1 MKEIPLTCGKVALV
15 DDEDY
20 EWLIKYVWSY
30 TSNGYVVD
38 GGRFAHGKGTLMH
51 RAIMK
56 PGKMQ
61 VIDHINGNPL
71 DNRKCNLR
79 ICIQKQN
86 AQNRVGVKRNTSG
99 HKGVFWKQDHK
110 KWCACINI
118 NSKRKYLGY
127 FNNSLDAAIAYDQAA
142 LKYFGEYARFNYAED
157 YSI

>member
-1 MKEIPLTCGKVALV
+1 MKEISLKRGKVALV

-20 EWLIKYVWSY
+20 EWLIKYAWNEA
-30 TSNGYVVD
+30 SNGYVVD

-56 PGKMQ
+56 PAQHQ

-71 DNRKCNLR
+71 DNQKCNLR
-79 ICIQKQN
+79 ICSQKQN
-86 AQNRVGVKRNTSG
+86 TRNRDGVKRNTSG
-99 HKGVFWKQDHK
+99 HKGVFWKKDHN
-110 KWCACINI
+110 KWCAYINV
-118 NSKRKYLGY
+118 NSKHVFLGY
-127 FNNSLDAAIAYDQAA
+127 FNHSLDAAIAYDKAA